1 MEWSWWVR
9 KPCDG
14 SVPMLMSCQ
23 ALIRLIFEMAQ
34 GFMGITS
41 AHIWHN
47 KNFKYSVL
55 SGNFWDS
62 FDLKGYIR
70 SLKVWFQI
78 NKEISSFILIR
89 SSFTVPFDNLAY
101 SLKIVILLKILTFG
115 SVLLEAFEPRMYYCV
130 IFCHLILLF
139 QLCLEWVILK
149 TAYIY
154 LFFIKLEDVPWND
167 EQILVITILISF
179 HLEF

>member
-1 MEWSWWVR
+1 
-9 KPCDG
+9 
-14 SVPMLMSCQ
+14 MSCQ

-70 SLKVWFQI
+70 SLKV
-78 NKEISSFILIR
+78 
-89 SSFTVPFDNLAY
+89 
-101 SLKIVILLKILTFG
+101 
-115 SVLLEAFEPRMYYCV
+115 
-130 IFCHLILLF
+130 
-139 QLCLEWVILK
+139 
-149 TAYIY
+149 
-154 LFFIKLEDVPWND
+154 
-167 EQILVITILISF
+167 
-179 HLEF
+179 